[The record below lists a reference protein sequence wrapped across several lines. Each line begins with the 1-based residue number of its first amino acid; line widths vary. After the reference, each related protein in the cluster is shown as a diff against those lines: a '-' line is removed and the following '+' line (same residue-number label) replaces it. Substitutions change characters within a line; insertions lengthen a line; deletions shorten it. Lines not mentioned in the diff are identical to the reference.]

1 MYNSMPNSEENNFPL
16 PPYQRPSTWGP
27 LVSSLFFHAVFA
39 GAAVLGYLYFPF
51 DGTESFSPSGSPEP
65 MLVELVSIEE
75 SALSEPPLPP
85 KPAPK
90 PLPKQP
96 PQALQNPDGEA
107 APRPATTAPA
117 AASPGQVQKASAPLS
132 GAPGQETYALQV
144 ARHIMKFR
152 TYPTSARLRQTEG
165 KVVLTISISAQG
177 DLLSSRVK
185 TSSGSHILDSAGLSA
200 VRKAA
205 PYPAPDSETPVL
217 LDVPMNFRLRE
228 IAP

>member
-1 MYNSMPNSEENNFPL
+1 MLNSEENNFPL

-51 DGTESFSPSGSPEP
+51 DGTESFSPSASQEP

-75 SALSEPPLPP
+75 SAVPETSLAQNPLS
-85 KPAPK
+85 KPAA
-90 PLPKQP
+90 KQP

-107 APRPATTAPA
+107 APRPAMAAPA
-117 AASPGQVQKASAPLS
+117 TASPVQAQKASAPLS
-132 GAPGQETYALQV
+132 GSAGQETYALQV

-205 PYPAPDSETPVL
+205 PYPTPDETTAVF

-228 IAP
+228 MPP